1 MFDSKRGRAGGVHAR
16 TFRACVSS
24 VCGSIARHSIPGVL
38 TNPAFSWPVPL
49 HFRLTTR
56 YVLVHSQVTSMMP
69 EFSPLFCCTDDK
81 CFPNRPT
88 RSWHYLSRLRS

>member
-38 TNPAFSWPVPL
+38 TNPAFSWPVPS
-49 HFRLTTR
+49 HFRLTAR
-56 YVLVHSQVTSMMP
+56 YVLVHSQVTSVMP
-69 EFSPLFCCTDDK
+69 EFSPLLLHGRQMFSKSSDTVLALPVPLEK
-81 CFPNRPT
+81 
-88 RSWHYLSRLRS
+88 